1 MSTNVLEFLIVGKEQ
16 VSGAMEKVEQKLDSV
31 HGKLDGLKVVGGLAL
46 AGAAAAA
53 TDFATKS
60 VDAYE
65 EAQKSQ
71 AELQE
76 AYKKF
81 PNIADVSIEK
91 LQELNDK
98 IQEKTGY
105 DHNELASAQAKLAMY
120 GLTGKQLEELTPLV
134 ADYAAK
140 TGQDLATAAGSVA
153 KAFVGQ
159 GRALAQVGIHYTNT
173 KTVAGNYAEVVDGLK
188 AKVEG
193 AAETMGGTAAGK
205 AKILAEGFKDIQE
218 KVGQGLMPAL
228 ESLTDA
234 GVKVVDWLNK
244 TPGAMQA
251 VEIALAAITAAVVI
265 YTIAQVAANVA
276 IWTSPVTWIVAAI
289 VALIAVVVLLAT
301 HWGEVTKFISDVWN
315 GFIGWFRDIINTVV
329 NWVKDNWG
337 LLLSFI
343 IGPIGLAIQWVV
355 NNWGGIVA
363 FFQQTVANIGS
374 FFGSIGTAI
383 QNAFIG
389 AVGFVKDAIN
399 GIIDV
404 INGAI
409 GGINTLIGAVNSVP
423 GVHVPTL
430 GKIPHLATGGYVSQG
445 GLAMVGEQGAEVVR
459 LPAGSQVFPNGTQPS
474 GGGLHIE
481 NFFATPEQSPAE
493 IATELGW
500 EMRWAT

>member
-1 MSTNVLEFLIVGKEQ
+1 MSQNVLEFLIVGKEA
-16 VSGAMEKVEQKLDSV
+16 VSGSMEKVEQKLDSV

-53 TDFATKS
+53 TDFASKS
-60 VDAYE
+60 VEAYE

-71 AELQE
+71 VELQD

-81 PNIADVSIEK
+81 PAITDVSIEK

-98 IQEKTGY
+98 IQEKTGF

-120 GLTGKQLEELTPLV
+120 GVTGKQLEELTPLV

-140 TGQDLATAAGSVA
+140 TGTDAVTAADSLG
-153 KAFVGQ
+153 KALLGK
-159 GRALAQVGIHYTNT
+159 GRALAQVGINFKNT
-173 KTVAGNYAEVVDGLK
+173 KTEAGNYAEVVDGLK

-193 AAETMGGTAAGK
+193 TADAMGGTAAGK
-205 AKILAEGFKDIQE
+205 TKILAEGFKDIQE
-218 KVGQGLMPAL
+218 KVGAGLMPAL
-228 ESLTDA
+228 ETLTNA

-276 IWTSPVTWIVAAI
+276 IWTSPVTWIVAGI
-289 VALIAVVVLLAT
+289 VGLVAAVVLLAT
-301 HWGEVTKFISDVWN
+301 NWNSVTKFISEVWN
-315 GFIGWFRDIINTVV
+315 GFITWFQSIVGAVV

-363 FFQQTVANIGS
+363 FFQQTVSNIGS
-374 FFGSIGTAI
+374 FFGSIGSAI

-430 GKIPHLATGGYVSQG
+430 GKLPHLATGGYVSQG

-459 LPAGSQVFPNGTQPS
+459 LPAGSQVYPNGSQSS

-481 NFFATPEQSPAE
+481 HFYAQANQSPAE
-493 IATELGW
+493 IASELGW